1 MKFFVGDT
9 VHVCTTDP
17 TTGMWKH
24 LYDATV
30 VEADE
35 WKARVLVRDGTYG
48 FWYYQED
55 GTKIGISTRYISK
68 KIDGWR
74 SIDDE

>member
-1 MKFFVGDT
+1 
-9 VHVCTTDP
+9 
-17 TTGMWKH
+17 MWKH

>member
-1 MKFFVGDT
+1 MASFYLGDK
-9 VHVCTTDP
+9 VYVCTRGED
-17 TTGMWKH
+17 GMPKH

-35 WKARVLVRDGTYG
+35 WKVRILVREGTYG
-48 FWYYQED
+48 WWFEQET
-55 GTKIGISTRYISK
+55 GVKIGVSSRFITK
-68 KIDGWR
+68 KLGGWR

>member
-9 VHVCTTDP
+9 VYVCTNAA
-17 TTGMWKH
+17 TGAMKH

-35 WKARVLVRDGTYG
+35 WKARILVREGTYG
-48 FWYYQED
+48 WWFDQE
-55 GTKIGISTRYISK
+55 GKKIGISNRYITK